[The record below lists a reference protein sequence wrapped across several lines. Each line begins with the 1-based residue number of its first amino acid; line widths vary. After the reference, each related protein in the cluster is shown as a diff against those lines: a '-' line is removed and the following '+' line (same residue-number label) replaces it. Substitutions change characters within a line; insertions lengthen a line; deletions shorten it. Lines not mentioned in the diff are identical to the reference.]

1 MRVVIKAIGAGK
13 RFHFKGRRV
22 MGEDMM
28 LRWVLTILWLVSVAA
43 SAQEAT
49 PTPAPAPSTAEKPS
63 AELIIDAEET
73 VIKEPA
79 LEPGEQPLPL
89 MDTKIPGEQ
98 DIFGDDLFNPSSA
111 GGAGLGSATLPRIPP
126 PLPVLEDPLEKERK
140 MRIRLR
146 QIKAL
151 LDRDARLIELEN
163 MAVNA
168 PTPDDYRAAR
178 RAYYALFFDKVRR
191 ADSTLKDYAD
201 RLEKE
206 SLAGLFQS
214 RVEPTQPLREPPR
227 PLPSARFL
235 PPKQY
240 PLSLPADEQPVRLP

>member
-1 MRVVIKAIGAGK
+1 
-13 RFHFKGRRV
+13 

-28 LRWVLTILWLVSVAA
+28 LRLVLTISCLVSVAA

-79 LEPGEQPLPL
+79 LEPGEQPLPV
-89 MDTKIPGEQ
+89 MDGKIPGEEN
-98 DIFGDDLFNPSSA
+98 IFGEDLFNASNSGATSLGA
-111 GGAGLGSATLPRIPP
+111 GGMPRIPP
-126 PLPVLEDPLEKERK
+126 APPVLEDPLEKERK

-146 QIKAL
+146 EIKAR

-163 MAVNA
+163 MAARA

-191 ADSTLKDYAD
+191 ADATLKDYAD

-206 SLAGLFQS
+206 SLVGLFQS
-214 RVEPTQPLREPPR
+214 RVEPTQPLREAPR

-240 PLSLPADEQPVRLP
+240 PTSLPTDEQPVRLP

>member
-1 MRVVIKAIGAGK
+1 MRAVIKAIGAGK

-28 LRWVLTILWLVSVAA
+28 LGRVLTISWLVSVAA
-43 SAQEAT
+43 FAQEAT

-89 MDTKIPGEQ
+89 MDAKIPGEE
-98 DIFGDDLFNPSSA
+98 DIFGDDLFSPSST
-111 GGAGLGSATLPRIPP
+111 GGAGLGSATMPRIPP

-146 QIKAL
+146 KIKAV
-151 LDRDARLIELEN
+151 LDRDPRLVELED
-163 MAVNA
+163 MAASA
-168 PTPDDYRAAR
+168 PTPEDYRAAR
-178 RAYYALFFDKVRR
+178 RAYYTLFFQKVRR
-191 ADSTLKDYAD
+191 SDATLKDYAD
-201 RLEKE
+201 KLEKQ

-214 RVEPTQPLREPPR
+214 RVEPTWPLREPPQ
-227 PLPSARFL
+227 PQPQAKFV
-235 PPKQY
+235 PPRQY
-240 PLSLPADEQPVRLP
+240 PDVLPADEEPVSLP